1 MALLPTNK
9 AQKIVGAHFSPQ
21 HQADSKG
28 KQEGRVIGD
37 LSGQHDPTY
46 TPLNG
51 TADSKDILR
60 AVKKSRHNGEKSG
73 TLR

>member
-1 MALLPTNK
+1 MALLPTNE
-9 AQKIVGAHFSPQ
+9 AQKIIGAHFSPQ

-37 LSGQHDPTY
+37 LSGQHDSAY

-51 TADSKDILR
+51 TADSKGR
-60 AVKKSRHNGEKSG
+60 NGEKSRHNGEKFG